1 MGMDII
7 KKCLEES
14 GEVCNIQYTQLN
26 FFRDKEYQYVIK
38 CDFIFKDESVHTVI
52 GIPHNWSRV
61 LIDIYIEQHI
71 DFPFIPHID
80 KKGKICLYELEG
92 ILVDQNL
99 YGILLQ
105 CIRRA
110 KKIIF
115 EGLEGKNKLDFI
127 EEFDSYWGQLPDVK
141 LAKFKSCNN
150 VSMCIVKYA
159 LKKVNRRKRE
169 SYSKYLQR
177 SKKSNIYITQQFED
191 LKIYGIEESVIKN
204 AIFINLI
211 MDEFLF
217 PPDFRN
223 KITKEYIEEILSKVN
238 LKEFKN
244 IISKVSRDKLIVL
257 RIQQPNGIDNYLG
270 FFIEDGIFSVNDK
283 RIQIESASTIL
294 PVIVN
299 RVDKKYL
306 MTRSNDTENV
316 LQGKK
321 ILLIGCGSLG
331 GYIANEL
338 TKTGIE
344 NIMLVD
350 DDYLYEE
357 NVFRHLLG
365 FEYVGGYKC
374 SALQNYLEKNIPD
387 LKISSLAEKIEQ
399 AILDENI
406 DFNQYDMVVSAVGN
420 HNINRWINQ
429 YIFTNKI
436 SVPVVYAWNEVLGIG
451 SHVAYIQYGKN
462 GCYDCFI
469 GRNEDTMEIY
479 DCTSYCVPGQLMI
492 KKVGGCGSAFIPYGS
507 TVSLKTSCICID
519 TIKKIFEKR
528 YTDNMIISAKGD
540 DYYFKK
546 AGLRVSMKYERQV
559 QDIVEYNGKLFKNKK
574 CEVCGERNDNQR
586 QQ

>member
-1 MGMDII
+1 MGIDII
-7 KKCLEES
+7 KKCLEEY
-14 GEVCNIQYTQLN
+14 GEICNIHYTQLN
-26 FFRDKEYQYVIK
+26 FFRDKEYQYVVK
-38 CDFIFKDESVHTVI
+38 CDFRIKGDSIPIVI
-52 GIPHNWSRV
+52 GIPYNWSRV

-71 DFPFIPHID
+71 DFPFLPHID

-92 ILVDQNL
+92 ILIDWNL
-99 YGILLQ
+99 HGILLQ
-105 CIRRA
+105 CIRQA

-127 EEFDSYWGQLPDVK
+127 EEFDLYWCQLPDVK
-141 LAKFKSCNN
+141 FAKFKSCNSVN
-150 VSMCIVKYA
+150 MCIIKYA

-177 SKKSNIYITQQFED
+177 SKKSTIYLAQQSED
-191 LKIYGIEESVIKN
+191 LKIYGIDGSVIKN

-217 PPDFRN
+217 PPDFRY
-223 KITKEYIEEILSKVN
+223 KIKKEYFEEILSNVN
-238 LKEFKN
+238 LEDFEN
-244 IISKVSRDKLIVL
+244 ILSKISRDKLIVF

-270 FFIEDGIFSVNDK
+270 FLIEGGMFSVKDNK
-283 RIQIESASTIL
+283 IQIESSSAIS

-299 RVDKKYL
+299 RIDKRYL
-306 MTRSNDTENV
+306 MTRSNETENV

-350 DDYLYEE
+350 DDYLHEE

-374 SALQNYLEKNIPD
+374 TALQNYLEKNIPD
-387 LKISSLAEKIEQ
+387 LKIASLAEKIEQ
-399 AILDENI
+399 AVLEENI
-406 DFNQYDMVVSAVGN
+406 DFRQYDMVISAVGN
-420 HNINRWINQ
+420 HNINRWINR
-429 YIFTNKI
+429 YIFANEI

-451 SHVAYIQYGKN
+451 SHVAYIQYGNN
-462 GCYDCFI
+462 GCYECFI

-479 DCTSYCVPGQLMI
+479 DCTSYCAAGQSMI

-507 TVSLKTSCICID
+507 TISLKTSCMCID
-519 TIKKIFEKR
+519 AMKKIFENR
-528 YTDNMIISAKGD
+528 YTDNIIISAKGD

-546 AGLRVSMKYERQV
+546 AGLRVSIKFERQV
-559 QDIVEYNGKLFKNKK
+559 RDIVEYNGKLFKNKK
-574 CEVCGERNDNQR
+574 CEICGEWNDNQR